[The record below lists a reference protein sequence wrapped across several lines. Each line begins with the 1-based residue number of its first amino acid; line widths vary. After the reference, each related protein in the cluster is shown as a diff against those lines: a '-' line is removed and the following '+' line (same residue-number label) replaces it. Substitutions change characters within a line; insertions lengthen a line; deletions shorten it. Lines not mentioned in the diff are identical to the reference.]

1 MRKVLFIAATHG
13 NEQDGVKVMR
23 QLEKEL
29 PKEEYGYDW
38 IIGNEKAFAANV
50 RFTEQ
55 YLNRSAPGDSNSPI
69 YEVRRAAELI
79 EYGKKFDVVI
89 DLHGTKNR

>member
-50 RFTEQ
+50 RFTE
-55 YLNRSAPGDSNSPI
+55 
-69 YEVRRAAELI
+69 
-79 EYGKKFDVVI
+79 
-89 DLHGTKNR
+89 